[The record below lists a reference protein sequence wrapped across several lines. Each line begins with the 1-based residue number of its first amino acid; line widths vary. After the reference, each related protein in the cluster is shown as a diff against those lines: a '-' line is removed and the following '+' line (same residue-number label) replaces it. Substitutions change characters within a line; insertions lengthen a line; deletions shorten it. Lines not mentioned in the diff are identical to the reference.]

1 MLPATLLHSEITYSR
16 RCGSGGKFL
25 PLQLRPNRITTA
37 MYQQPQIAGESITIR
52 PMRAADVD
60 MEAEFVRRLS
70 PQSRHY
76 RFLGGVKELS
86 PKELKRLCNVDGHRS
101 MAFVATVSEN
111 GHEVEIGVSRYA
123 PNASGD
129 VREMAVTVA
138 DAWQNKGLGIR
149 LTRQL
154 IQHAREHGVRRLYSM
169 DLADNDA
176 MRHLAK
182 DLGMTAMP
190 DPDDTHQVIYSLTL

>member
-1 MLPATLLHSEITYSR
+1 
-16 RCGSGGKFL
+16 
-25 PLQLRPNRITTA
+25 

-86 PKELKRLCNVDGHRS
+86 PGELRRLCKVDGHRS
-101 MAFVATVSEN
+101 MAFVATVVEN
-111 GHEVEIGVSRYA
+111 GRETEIGVSRYA
-123 PNASGD
+123 PNATGD

-138 DAWQNKGLGIR
+138 DAWQNKGIGTR
-149 LTRQL
+149 LARQL

>member
-1 MLPATLLHSEITYSR
+1 
-16 RCGSGGKFL
+16 
-25 PLQLRPNRITTA
+25 
-37 MYQQPQIAGESITIR
+37 MY
-52 PMRAADVD
+52 AADVD
-60 MEAEFVRRLS
+60 LEAEFVRRLS
-70 PQSRHY
+70 PESRHY

-86 PKELKRLCNVDGHRS
+86 PRELKRLCDVDGHRS
-101 MAFVATVSEN
+101 MAFVATTVEN
-111 GHEVEIGVSRYA
+111 GREIEIGVSRYA
-123 PNASGD
+123 PNATGD
-129 VREMAVTVA
+129 DREIAVTVA
-138 DAWQNKGLGIR
+138 DAWQNKGIGTR

-190 DPDDTHQVIYSLTL
+190 DPDDPHQVVYSLILA